1 MFIIFHHEHVVYPL
15 NEHVSNFWFAFQAI
29 HTGRI
34 FYFHYVLKHFNL
46 KENKKRRIT
55 VSPQNVTL
63 RWKASHGSSNGT
75 QNQSREGKWKR
86 DRLPPP
92 SIYMHCPLQEC
103 SLLFFSHGW
112 TDSDRPS
119 IKIWERRLGGRELL
133 FSCFIWSG
141 TWNRSL
147 SSAHTA
153 AFFQSITSPNGSS
166 HPLLKSTGIQ
176 PACRASKN
184 LKHNG
189 PHKYK
194 SIHIQVNVGD
204 QSTFCSYSV

>member
-1 MFIIFHHEHVVYPL
+1 MK
-15 NEHVSNFWFAFQAI
+15 SKSWFKYWY
-29 HTGRI
+29 TKSVKRR
-34 FYFHYVLKHFNL
+34 KM
-46 KENKKRRIT
+46 KKRQT
-55 VSPQNVTL
+55 
-63 RWKASHGSSNGT
+63 A
-75 QNQSREGKWKR
+75 
-86 DRLPPP
+86 PP

-103 SLLFFSHGW
+103 THANNLPCFFFSHGW

-133 FSCFIWSG
+133 FSCFIWGG

-176 PACRASKN
+176 PACRVSKN